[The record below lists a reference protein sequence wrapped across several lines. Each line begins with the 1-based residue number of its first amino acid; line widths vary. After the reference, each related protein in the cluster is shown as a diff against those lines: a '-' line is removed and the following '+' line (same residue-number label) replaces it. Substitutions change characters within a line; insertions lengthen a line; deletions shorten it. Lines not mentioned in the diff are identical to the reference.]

1 MYPFGICNNFDQFDS
16 SAFAENIHDSV
27 SFSFCISSTYHYRL
41 IFCFCHMISQL
52 AGTLNLID

>member
-27 SFSFCISSTYHYRL
+27 SFRSLYFIYVYE
-41 IFCFCHMISQL
+41 F
-52 AGTLNLID
+52 